1 MDSTLEAAID
11 AIAEAMGDEIKRR
24 AVLLVNHLTDSER
37 EQFIDYTKLM
47 RTAKVLCLAA
57 MDTKETD
64 ILYREF
70 GAESITKEVKSLR
83 KIRNQQR

>member
-1 MDSTLEAAID
+1 MDSTLEHAID
-11 AIAEAMGDEIKRR
+11 ELSKAMGNEIKRR
-24 AVLLVNHLTDSER
+24 AIKLFHHMTESER
-37 EQFIDYTKLM
+37 EKFIDYGKYM
-47 RTAKVLCLAA
+47 RTAKVLCLAGL
-57 MDTKETD
+57 DTKETD